1 MKKTKSQRA
10 QRAGGAVGPQG
21 LKVSDPSVR
30 LCLRRL
36 GDSCNGISQR
46 LVSFAATT
54 PVESTDASPIE
65 PDSKGTAGINVASD
79 IDMKK
84 ECLALAHRLFSAS
97 LVLFESVGDISNAA
111 MVRCNLSSLQRSL
124 ATWEMD
130 RFSAMSGSG
139 SVGHSTDAEYSG
151 YYERSLKS
159 LKEAQRHCD
168 LAVVSFDGSDVDFG
182 TGKIHIPKGNI
193 RNAVA
198 LETAHNCL
206 NIGAS
211 SNEES
216 TTDPQTS
223 LHIIT

>member
-54 PVESTDASPIE
+54 PVESTDASPID
-65 PDSKGTAGINVASD
+65 PDSKGTAGSNVASD

-139 SVGHSTDAEYSG
+139 SVGHGTDAEYSG

-211 SNEES
+211 SNEGS